1 MDDDEQSDEG
11 GLGIDPDRLESALQN
26 LQTVDGLP
34 LTEPLEAGL
43 GPLLSRLGDQE
54 GGILASGRARW
65 VLKLIG
71 DRYSVSAGPKEIS
84 AHALIF
90 ERSIRWK
97 DVQSVRTAGVSYM
110 VGRHIVGKLLDV
122 GVGRF
127 VRIPGLRWLARRIS
141 ATMVDFL
148 TRRAV
153 RPQEDSTVLVASV
166 QGDGTSVDF
175 DGLLGLVVLLSR
187 GFNDA
192 VLWEAEARDIPMVRE
207 DLAQAGG

>member
-1 MDDDEQSDEG
+1 MNNDEHNDEG

-65 VLKLIG
+65 ILKLVG
-71 DRYSVSAGPKEIS
+71 DRYSVSVGPKGVT
-84 AHALIF
+84 AHALF
-90 ERSIRWK
+90 REERIAWDDMESL
-97 DVQSVRTAGVSYM
+97 RTTGVSFM
-110 VGRHIVGKLLDV
+110 VGRHVVGKLLDV
-122 GVGRF
+122 GVSRV

-141 ATMVDFL
+141 STLVDFL
-148 TRRAV
+148 TTRAV
-153 RPQEDSTVLVASV
+153 SPKEETTLLVSSAR
-166 QGDGTSVDF
+166 GGGRSVDF

-192 VLWEAEARDIPMVRE
+192 VLWEADARDIPMVRE
-207 DLAQAGG
+207 DLT